1 MSRCFPGKIYG
12 VTAPLPVVQWPYQIA
27 YEWGAKLKSLL
38 LQSTCTVERPAG
50 HNQPSASH

>member
-27 YEWGAKLKSLL
+27 YEWGATLKALF
-38 LQSTCTVERPAG
+38 LQRSC
-50 HNQPSASH
+50 